1 MLGAVLARRELS
13 DGLAL
18 FAGLWNPC
26 PAQTLLIR
34 EDASTLEG
42 VSLSVRPG
50 NISYLKKAGLAS

>member
-1 MLGAVLARRELS
+1 MLGVVLARRELS

-34 EDASTLEG
+34 EDASTLED
-42 VSLSVRPG
+42 P
-50 NISYLKKAGLAS
+50 